1 MPLTAE
7 QIAAL
12 IERHAVA
19 LQIWIGRRCPAAED
33 VVQEAFCRLAALDPV
48 PEQTVAWLYRV
59 TRNLAENQR
68 VAGRRRRSREQR
80 VAAAEAIDDDPAEQL
95 LVDEV
100 LAAVTQLDGPLRE
113 VVTARIWGQLNFE
126 EIGTLC
132 RISTATASR
141 RYRDALDQLR
151 KLMSVSWPTKTR

>member
-1 MPLTAE
+1 MPMTAE

-12 IERHAVA
+12 VERHAVP
-19 LQIWIGRRCPAAED
+19 LQIWAGRRCPAADD
-33 VVQEAFCRLAALDPV
+33 VVQEAFCRLAILDPV
-48 PEQTVAWLYRV
+48 PPETVAWLYRV
-59 TRNLAENQR
+59 VRNLAENQR
-68 VAGRRRRSREQR
+68 LSGRRRQAREQH
-80 VAAAEAIDDDPAEQL
+80 VAVAEAFDDDPAEQL

-100 LAAVTQLDGPLRE
+100 LAAVMQLDDPLRE